1 MDLSRYIPS
10 IDEIELSFKA
20 QGDNCEQII
29 PGVLLVHDFAT
40 PEDISVMENIIA
52 AQTEDDWKKE
62 YYENLK
68 RFCMAKFGRDDV
80 EKLVEEGKFEITYN
94 WEDKIIPMHPHKVA
108 QDLTTKLKKRF
119 EQWPYVEV
127 LGFGTMQRQQPGVPL
142 KKHTDV
148 HTDPSIIY
156 ASILYVN
163 DEYNDGE
170 IFWAKKNFKLKPR
183 KGSLLIFSG
192 EDEFEHGVVAV
203 GEGPIRYVLPGF
215 IHKLRFYQENRF

>member
-1 MDLSRYIPS
+1 MNMERYIPN
-10 IDEIELSFKA
+10 IDEVEQSFKEH
-20 QGDNCEQII
+20 GDNCEQII

-40 PEDISVMENIIA
+40 EDQIKQMEEIIA
-52 AQTEDDWKKE
+52 AQSEQDWKTE

-68 RFCMAKFGRDDV
+68 RFCMQKFGRDDV

-94 WEDKIIPMHPHKVA
+94 WEDKIIAMWPYDVSKN
-108 QDLTTKLKKRF
+108 LTAKLKKRF
-119 EQWPYVEV
+119 EKWSYIQV

-156 ASILYVN
+156 ASIVYVN

-170 IFWAKKNFKLKPR
+170 IFWAKKNFKIKPK

-192 EDEFEHGVVAV
+192 EEEFEHGVVAV

-215 IHKLRFYQENRF
+215 IHKDKFYEENRF